1 MRHHEEES
9 AAGMLHPA
17 LMGEAIGL
25 PFLLFGF
32 VSLTLPNDQA
42 FWVYRARS
50 AMQDHPI
57 KHDDNLALPLQGG

>member
-25 PFLLFGF
+25 PFLLFDL

-42 FWVYRARS
+42 FWVCRVRS
-50 AMQDHPI
+50 AMQYHPI
-57 KHDDNLALPLQGG
+57 KYDDNLTLPLQGG